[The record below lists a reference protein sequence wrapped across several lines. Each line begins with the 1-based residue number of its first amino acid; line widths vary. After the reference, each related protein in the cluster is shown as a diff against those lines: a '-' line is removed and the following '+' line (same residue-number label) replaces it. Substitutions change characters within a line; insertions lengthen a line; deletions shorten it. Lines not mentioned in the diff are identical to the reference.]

1 MCTDRIHEYVHG
13 NFRINKSFRQ
23 GHLMLVNILKSI
35 VFILMSNAV
44 LEEWNLISK
53 PFINGKNICI
63 HQNKCNRSYR
73 RLLHRRPEKKKFYL
87 FHSSDLREYFKD
99 RNYLQIDVKFSAIA
113 IKIPADFLMEIKKL
127 TFDRNVIWEEYI
139 YNNCIKHFSINL
151 RNLQR
156 HCF

>member
-35 VFILMSNAV
+35 VFILMSNAI

-53 PFINGKNICI
+53 PFINGKDICI

-73 RLLHRRPEKKKFYL
+73 RLLHRRPEKKNFT
-87 FHSSDLREYFKD
+87 SS
-99 RNYLQIDVKFSAIA
+99 IA
-113 IKIPADFLMEIKKL
+113 L
-127 TFDRNVIWEEYI
+127 T
-139 YNNCIKHFSINL
+139 
-151 RNLQR
+151 
-156 HCF
+156 